1 MEILNKENI
10 LKYLK
15 RIKYNEQNIPLPNIE
30 NLKKLHLLHV
40 KNIPFENTLIHYS
53 QTKKINIEPFNIF
66 DKIVNKNHGG
76 YCFELNGLFSL
87 LLKSIGYEI
96 YTGSCRISKSNTEF
110 QGLCHM
116 CIFVELD
123 NETWFLDVGFG
134 GNGIV
139 YPMLLKENIVVP
151 GVELEEFKF
160 EYNIL
165 PQYIKNKK
173 MWYLL
178 HRNNKNSIWIPN
190 YVFTNEEFIYE
201 DYKVMNFN
209 AYTNENLPF
218 VNNIIITKVIEEDN
232 KLGRLILL
240 NNILKKRINGKN
252 IIIEEFKSEK
262 ERIIKIY
269 KWFNINIK
277 QNQMKYIE
285 NSKIYLN

>member
-1 MEILNKENI
+1 METLNKENI

-15 RIKYNEQNIPLPNIE
+15 RIKYDEENIPLPNIE

-40 KNIPFENTLIHYS
+40 KNIPFENILIHYS
-53 QTKKINIEPFNIF
+53 QQKIINIEPFNIF

-96 YTGSCRISKSNTEF
+96 YTGSCRVSKDFSNSITEF

-116 CIFVELD
+116 CIFVEID
-123 NETWFLDVGFG
+123 NETWFVDVGFG
-134 GNGIV
+134 GNGII
-139 YPMLLKENIVVP
+139 YPMLLKENIIVP
-151 GVELEEFKF
+151 GVVPEEFKF

-173 MWYLL
+173 IWYLL
-178 HRNNKNSIWIPN
+178 HRNNKNSIWTPN

-209 AYTNENLPF
+209 A
-218 VNNIIITKVIEEDN
+218 
-232 KLGRLILL
+232 
-240 NNILKKRINGKN
+240 
-252 IIIEEFKSEK
+252 
-262 ERIIKIY
+262 
-269 KWFNINIK
+269 
-277 QNQMKYIE
+277 
-285 NSKIYLN
+285 